1 LFQSPIVYA
10 PNAITQ
16 NGDGLN
22 DDFKWV
28 PVFVKDFHI
37 EIYNRWG
44 QMLYQTDNK
53 HQPWDGK
60 VNGQPS
66 QEDVYF
72 YRIRYTGW
80 DGSDKTQSGNFTIL
94 R

>member
-1 LFQSPIVYA
+1 VQSPNVYI
-10 PNAITQ
+10 PNAFTA

-22 DDFKWV
+22 DVFKWV

-44 QMLYQTDNK
+44 GKLFESDNK
-53 HQPWDGK
+53 LDFWDGK
-60 VNGQPS
+60 IEGDPVAS
-66 QEDVYF
+66 DVFF
-72 YRIRYTGW
+72 YILNYTGYN
-80 DGSDKTQSGNFTIL
+80 GVSASKKGNFTII